1 MSSIKDR
8 DIVKSIRETLGLPD
22 NLPEQISESYVT
34 QAKKYDLNTEF
45 LSTKTKKA
53 RQKDLEN
60 HVKGLNT
67 ISAKL
72 DTASRD
78 EADKYASEFRQLKID
93 ETHLLNAALF
103 RSYHFE
109 NISDLQS
116 QLTMDTMTFLR
127 LERDFGSFD
136 DWQKDFIACGMSS
149 RSGYVVT
156 GFNTMLK
163 RYLNVVVDIESVNV
177 PVSTYPVIVLDVS
190 EGAYYRDYLGDRK
203 TYIVAMMKELNWE
216 KIEDRFKRAE
226 KLAKVFK

>member
-1 MSSIKDR
+1 MTKIEDR
-8 DIVKSIRETLGLPD
+8 DIVKSIRETLGLPSD
-22 NLPEQISESYVT
+22 PPARLDEAYVT

-45 LSTKTKKA
+45 LSVKTKKA

>member
-8 DIVKSIRETLGLPD
+8 DIVKNIRETLGLSSD
-22 NLPEQISESYVT
+22 LPEQVSEAYVT
-34 QAKKYDLNTEF
+34 QAKKYSLNTEF
-45 LSTKTKKA
+45 LSAKAKRA
-53 RQKDLEN
+53 RQSDLER
-60 HVKGLNT
+60 HVKGLNE

-78 EADKYASEFRQLKID
+78 DADKYASEFRQLKVD

-103 RSYHFE
+103 RAYHFE

-116 QLTMDTMTFLR
+116 QLTMDTMSFLR

-136 DWQKDFIACGMSS
+136 EWQKDFIACGMSS

-163 RYLNVVVDIESVNV
+163 RYLNFVVDIESVNV
-177 PVSTYPVIVLDVS
+177 PIATYPVIVLDVS
-190 EGAYYRDYLGDRK
+190 EGAYYRDYLEDRK
-203 TYIVAMMKELNWE
+203 TYIVAMMKELNWD